1 MGCRICHDWLIV
13 VCACTAPTWP
23 QKPQASSSVLQ
34 LTQSNHTRCWI
45 QLQDC
50 SFNLLQSLWH
60 NRAQIP
66 QSNQI
71 RGACCTCSLHEQE
84 DRWMANLNLLAG
96 PMRKKKQTVAAVYH
110 SIGPMCL
117 HLEPPQT
124 KAWIH
129 DFDKNKSGKR
139 HLTPAPMTR

>member
-1 MGCRICHDWLIV
+1 LDITEL
-13 VCACTAPTWP
+13 
-23 QKPQASSSVLQ
+23 K
-34 LTQSNHTRCWI
+34 
-45 QLQDC
+45 
-50 SFNLLQSLWH
+50 FNL
-60 NRAQIP
+60 AKIP

-117 HLEPPQT
+117 DLEPPQA
-124 KAWIH
+124 KALIH
-129 DFDKNKSGKR
+129 DFKETKSGKR
-139 HLTPAPMTR
+139 HLTPAPMTT